1 MVHLANFIKLIFA
14 FFCRKNIFGEAV
26 LRPLAG
32 CAREQLPR
40 LLPQLSFPTAE
51 VVAAF
56 ATAFF
61 RTTPN
66 SAVAAA
72 FYPAPAGRRQERR
85 RILFRGVNAT
95 LPPEAKKI
103 LKI

>member
-1 MVHLANFIKLIFA
+1 
-14 FFCRKNIFGEAV
+14 
-26 LRPLAG
+26 LRPLAY

-40 LLPQLSFPTAE
+40 LLPQLSFRTAG

-56 ATAFF
+56 ATAF

-66 SAVAAA
+66 SPVAAA
-72 FYPAPAGRRQERR
+72 FYPAPAGHRQERR

-103 LKI
+103 LKILLRNGAF

>member
-1 MVHLANFIKLIFA
+1 LAHLANFIKLIFA
-14 FFCRKNIFGEAV
+14 FFCRKNIFNEAV
-26 LRPLAG
+26 LRPLAW
-32 CAREQLPR
+32 CTREQLPP
-40 LLPQLSFPTAE
+40 LLPQLSFPTAD
-51 VVAAF
+51 VVATF

-66 SAVAAA
+66 SPVAAA

-95 LPPEAKKI
+95 LPPEAKKSW
-103 LKI
+103 KI

>member
-1 MVHLANFIKLIFA
+1 M
-14 FFCRKNIFGEAV
+14 
-26 LRPLAG
+26 RPPAC

-40 LLPQLSFPTAE
+40 LLHQLSFPTAG

-66 SAVAAA
+66 SPVAAA
-72 FYPAPAGRRQERR
+72 FYPAPAGHRQERR

-95 LPPEAKKI
+95 LPPEAKKSLKKFTTKRCI
-103 LKI
+103 LKYI